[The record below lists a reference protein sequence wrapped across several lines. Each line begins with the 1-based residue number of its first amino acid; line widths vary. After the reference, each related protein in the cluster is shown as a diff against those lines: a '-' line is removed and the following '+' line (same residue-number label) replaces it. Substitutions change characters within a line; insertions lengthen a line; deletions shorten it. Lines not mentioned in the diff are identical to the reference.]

1 MDKRRRTPNKRN
13 QPSRQTRAQAGG
25 VEDVLLDVLQEL
37 KTLKEEVK
45 DLKERQNSTEANQKN
60 QDTSTTSTV
69 QPSSSEARSPVGA
82 NESESKPM
90 HISPTAQG
98 PSSPLAFMSH
108 TPSALSQ
115 VAQVPSSTLPLGA
128 QVPSSSLPLM
138 DIVPE
143 QMRQDIIRE
152 LYVLG

>member
-1 MDKRRRTPNKRN
+1 M
-13 QPSRQTRAQAGG
+13 
-25 VEDVLLDVLQEL
+25 EDVLLNVLQEL

-69 QPSSSEARSPVGA
+69 QPSSSEARPPLGA
-82 NESESKPM
+82 NESESRPM

-98 PSSPLAFMSH
+98 PSSPLAFVSH
-108 TPSALSQ
+108 PPSALSQ

-128 QVPSSSLPLM
+128 QRHLIQV
-138 DIVPE
+138 DIRDHFTQLSDQLNVRHRSTYKCYQFVNE
-143 QMRQDIIRE
+143 HN
-152 LYVLG
+152 LVVG